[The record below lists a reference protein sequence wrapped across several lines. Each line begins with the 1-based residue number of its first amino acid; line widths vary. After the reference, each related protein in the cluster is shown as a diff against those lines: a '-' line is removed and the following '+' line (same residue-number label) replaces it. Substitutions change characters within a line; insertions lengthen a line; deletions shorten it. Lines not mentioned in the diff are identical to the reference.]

1 MFCWDWTSG
10 IHQRFTIFFQGG
22 WNRHSAHGGL
32 HSVEGRT
39 VLEPVDLLGVEGVVQ
54 HNGVRASV
62 RVRQHAIQGLKRG
75 FVINLEVLALCY
87 NFL

>member
-1 MFCWDWTSG
+1 M
-10 IHQRFTIFFQGG
+10 
-22 WNRHSAHGGL
+22 
-32 HSVEGRT
+32 
-39 VLEPVDLLGVEGVVQ
+39 LEPVNLLGVEGVVQ

-75 FVINLEVLALCY
+75 FVINLEILTLCY

>member
-1 MFCWDWTSG
+1 M
-10 IHQRFTIFFQGG
+10 
-22 WNRHSAHGGL
+22 
-32 HSVEGRT
+32 
-39 VLEPVDLLGVEGVVQ
+39 LEPVDLLGVEGVVQ

-75 FVINLEVLALCY
+75 FVTNLEILTLCY